1 MHYRTLGR
9 SGLKVAPLGLGADN
23 FANPVPETTA
33 HAILDCAIAG
43 GINLID
49 TSDSYAGGESERI
62 IGRWLAARGNRHAVV
77 IATKVHYP
85 TGPGPNDRGN
95 SRRHILAACDASLR
109 RLQTDYIDLY
119 QLHRPSPE
127 IPIEETLYA
136 LDMLVRAG
144 KVRYIGTTTHP
155 AWQVME
161 ALMVSELRGWTRL
174 ISEQPPYNLLDRR
187 IENELTPL
195 ALKHGLGLLPW
206 GSLAAGI
213 LVGRY
218 QDARALP
225 SDSRAAL
232 RGGIY
237 AERVTA
243 RGIAA
248 GKQFVAMAE
257 AAGISPARLGL
268 LWVKEQLGV
277 AAPLYGPR
285 TVAQLEHVLPILE
298 MTLNDE
304 LRQACDAINPP
315 GSAVANFHNSA
326 PWMKMRIAEN

>member
-9 SGLKVAPLGLGADN
+9 SGLKLAPLGLGADN
-23 FANPVPETTA
+23 FANPLPEATC
-33 HAILDCAIAG
+33 HAILDCAVAG
-43 GINLID
+43 GVNLID

-62 IGRWLAARGNRHAVV
+62 IGRWLAARGRRHTVV

-119 QLHRPSPE
+119 QLHRPSPD

-161 ALMVSELRGWTRL
+161 ALMVSEQRGWTRL
-174 ISEQPPYNLLDRR
+174 VSEQPPYNLLDRR

-206 GSLAAGI
+206 GSLAAGL

-218 QDARALP
+218 QDAATP
-225 SDSRAAL
+225 PPDSRAAL

-237 AERVTA
+237 AERVTS

-248 GKQFVAMAE
+248 GKRFMAMAE

-268 LWVKEQLGV
+268 LWVKEQPGV
-277 AAPLYGPR
+277 VAPLYGPR
-285 TVAQLEHVLPILE
+285 SVEQLEHALPILE
-298 MTLNDE
+298 MTLTDE
-304 LRQACDAINPP
+304 QRAACDAINPP

-326 PWMKMRIAEN
+326 PWMKMRLIED

>member
-1 MHYRTLGR
+1 MHARTLGR

-23 FANPVPETTA
+23 FANPLPEATA

-49 TSDSYAGGESERI
+49 TSNSYAGGESERI
-62 IGRWLAARGNRHAVV
+62 IGRWLRVRGSRHRVV

-85 TGPGPNDRGN
+85 TGPGPNERGN

-127 IPIEETLYA
+127 IPAEETLYT

-144 KVRYIGTTTHP
+144 KVRYLGTTTHP
-155 AWQVME
+155 AWQLME
-161 ALMVSELRGWTRL
+161 ACMISERRGYARF
-174 ISEQPPYNLLDRR
+174 IAEQPPYNLLDRR
-187 IENELTPL
+187 CENELTPM
-195 ALKHGLGLLPW
+195 ATKYGLGLLPW

-218 QDARALP
+218 QDASAFP
-225 SDSRAAL
+225 PESRAAL

-237 AERVTA
+237 AERVTP
-243 RGIAA
+243 RGIEA
-248 GKQFVAMAE
+248 GRRFVALAT
-257 AAGISPARLGL
+257 AAGIPPAQLGL
-268 LWVKEQLGV
+268 LWVKEQPGV
-277 AAPLYGPR
+277 TAPLYGPR
-285 TVAQLEHVLPILE
+285 SVAQLEQALPILN
-298 MTLNDE
+298 MTLSDE
-304 LRQACDAINPP
+304 LRRACDTINPP
-315 GSAVANFHNSA
+315 GSAVANFHNTA
-326 PWMKMRIAEN
+326 PWMKMQI

>member
-1 MHYRTLGR
+1 MRYRTLGR
-9 SGLKVAPLGLGADN
+9 SGLKVTPLGLGADN
-23 FANPVPETTA
+23 FANPLPEATA
-33 HAILDCAIAG
+33 HAILDCAVAG

-49 TSDSYAGGESERI
+49 TADSYAGGESERI
-62 IGRWLAARGNRHAVV
+62 IGRWLRARGNRHAVV

-127 IPIEETLYA
+127 IPVEETLYA

-161 ALMVSELRGWTRL
+161 ALMVSQLHGWTRPV
-174 ISEQPPYNLLDRR
+174 SEQPPYNLLDRR

-195 ALKHGLGLLPW
+195 ALQYGLGLLPW

-218 QDARALP
+218 QDASAP
-225 SDSRAAL
+225 PPDSRAAL

-237 AERVTA
+237 AERVTP
-243 RGIAA
+243 RGVAA
-248 GKQFVAMAE
+248 GRRFVAMAE
-257 AAGISPARLGL
+257 AAGVSPAQLGL
-268 LWVKEQLGV
+268 LWVKEQPGV
-277 AAPLYGPR
+277 VAPLYGPR
-285 TVAQLEHVLPILE
+285 TVAQLEYVLPILE
-298 MTLNDE
+298 MTLSNE
-304 LRQACDAINPP
+304 LRQACDTINPP
-315 GSAVANFHNSA
+315 GSVIANFHNSA
-326 PWMKMRIAEN
+326 PWMKMSVAES

>member
-298 MTLNDE
+298 MTLND
-304 LRQACDAINPP
+304 
-315 GSAVANFHNSA
+315 
-326 PWMKMRIAEN
+326 